1 MQPWYVVCLWWYVAA
16 AGAPPSRSAE
26 TCALWLL
33 CFVALGLRI
42 GSDEPSQHE
51 RAQAPLQRNVI
62 GWYPGVLTW
71 LTSREYALAVSP

>member
-1 MQPWYVVCLWWYVAA
+1 MQPWYVACLWWYVAA

-51 RAQAPLQRNVI
+51 RAQAPLQRTVI
-62 GWYPGVLTW
+62 GGYPGVTNV
-71 LTSREYALAVSP
+71 ANLA

>member
-1 MQPWYVVCLWWYVAA
+1 MLWLYAAA

-51 RAQAPLQRNVI
+51 RAQARTGQL
-62 GWYPGVLTW
+62 WAKAKLT
-71 LTSREYALAVSP
+71 